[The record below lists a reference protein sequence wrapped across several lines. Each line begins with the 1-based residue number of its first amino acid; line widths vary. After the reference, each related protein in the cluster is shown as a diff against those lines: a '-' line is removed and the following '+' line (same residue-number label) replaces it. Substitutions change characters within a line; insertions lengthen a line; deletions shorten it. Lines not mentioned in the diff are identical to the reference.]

1 MRFKILF
8 LVTTL
13 LTAFQSI
20 AQINVDQ
27 VVRVG
32 RNALYFDDYV
42 LSIRYF
48 NQAIDVKP
56 WLAYPYFYRAIAKY
70 NLDDFSGAEADAT
83 LAIERNPFITDA
95 YELRGVARQNLGNT
109 AAAITDYHRVLFDR
123 PKSNGVLLN
132 LAIAYQEA
140 HQPDSAAETF
150 NRMLTMSPGY
160 ANGHIAYAQFQV
172 EHKDTVGARES
183 VERAIALNRF
193 NTRALAFRS
202 ALRMNSQSPDS
213 IALALADI
221 DEAIRLEPSQPGL
234 YINRAFVRYKLDDYF
249 GAMADYDYALE
260 LEPHNMMATYNRAL
274 LRMEVADYDK
284 ALADL
289 NSVLAYNSND
299 YKALFNRAIVQKNRS
314 DFKSALAD
322 ANAVVNAFPDL
333 AAAYFL
339 RFDVR
344 QAAGDRNAKEDYDK
358 SLALANSKVGT
369 YSADSQGETVANDTN
384 PSRLLEIDNPE
395 GEDQEVVAARF
406 TTLLTT
412 SPAGNSTERAQAGD
426 ISGKSIRG
434 RVQDTWDSSVGL
446 EPMFT
451 ASYYTSPTE
460 LKPSSD
466 YLKEV
471 DEVNLTGALPM
482 LLQVTNRATPLT
494 DQEDINRHFASIN
507 YITELVQKPKP
518 RSIDYFARGME
529 YFTLRDYAKAVA
541 DFNEASNITPQF
553 TLALFM
559 KGVALE
565 QQAQAS
571 IADENSETP
580 SIHVSLLPDMRT
592 QLLKES
598 VEAFDKALELKPA
611 MAPAYYNKGV
621 ALAETGDYTSAINAL
636 TKAIGLKPEMGEAYF
651 NRGYCYLRLG
661 NIKSG
666 NRDLS
671 RAGELGVVEAYS
683 VLKRMNR

>member
-1 MRFKILF
+1 MRLKIIL

-13 LTAFQSI
+13 LAAFQSI

-70 NLDDFSGAEADAT
+70 NLDDFSGAETDAT
-83 LAIERNPFITDA
+83 LALERNPFITDA
-95 YELRGVARQNLGNT
+95 YELRGVARQNLGNA
-109 AAAITDYHRVLFDR
+109 AAAITDYNRVLFDR

-132 LAIAYQEA
+132 LAIAYQEVNK
-140 HQPDSAAETF
+140 PDSAAMTF
-150 NRMLTMSPGY
+150 DRMLALSPGY

-172 EHKDTVGARES
+172 EHKDTVGARRS
-183 VERAIALNRF
+183 VDRAISLNRF

-202 ALRMNSQSPDS
+202 ALRMASQEPDS
-213 IALALADI
+213 MALALADI

-234 YINRAFVRYKLDDYF
+234 YINRAFLRYKLDDYF

-289 NSVLAYNSND
+289 NMVLAYNPND
-299 YKALFNRAIVQKNRS
+299 YKALFNRAIVQKSRS
-314 DFKSALAD
+314 DYKSALAD

-344 QAAGDRNAKEDYDK
+344 QASGDRNAKEDYDK
-358 SLALANSKVGT
+358 SLALANRKVGAHA
-369 YSADSQGETVANDTN
+369 SDSQPEKNDAEAN

-412 SPAGNSTERAQAGD
+412 SPAGNATERAQAGD

-434 RVQDTWDSSVGL
+434 RVQDTWDSTVGL

-460 LKPSSD
+460 LKPSAD

-507 YITELVQKPKP
+507 YITQLVEKPKP
-518 RSIDYFARGME
+518 RSIDFFARGME

-541 DFNEASNITPQF
+541 DFNEAATLTPQF
-553 TLALFM
+553 SLALFM

-565 QQAQAS
+565 HQAQTTVP
-571 IADENSETP
+571 DDNSESSSGT
-580 SIHVSLLPDMRT
+580 VSLMPDMRT
-592 QLLKES
+592 QLLRES
-598 VEAFDKALELKPA
+598 VEAFNQALELKPA

-636 TKAIGLKPEMGEAYF
+636 TKAIELNPEMGEAYF

-671 RAGELGVVEAYS
+671 RAGELGIVEAYS